1 MSGPGFAVVDVET
14 TGFSPAKGDRIVEI
28 GIVHVSPLG
37 EIEGRWETLVNPR
50 RDVGPTRIHGISA
63 TDVARAPAFESIAPR
78 VLNLL
83 SGRVLAAHNLAFDQR
98 FLFAELAKVDPE
110 LAIEWEGRIDFTA
123 VCTMQLASDFFPGR
137 ARSLAACCE
146 AAGIPQTGSH
156 RAVSDA
162 LATAQLI
169 GHYVSRSRESRY
181 WPDLLTAA
189 RRWSLDEA
197 HAADWHPR
205 GNARNPAPHFV
216 ERIAAS
222 VDAIPAEGAER
233 AYLGTLDVA
242 LVDGYLSGLEQDDLV
257 AAAADL
263 GLDRT
268 AVGRLNRAYLEE
280 LAAAAWSDG
289 VLTPDEHSQILDVAR
304 ALGISDSL
312 DDLVGS
318 AILAAEESTTAT
330 ETFASALSLAQGDIV
345 VLTGDMT
352 KPRAEWVA
360 LLESRGIR
368 VANNVSKKVKLVAAA
383 DVETQSGK
391 AERARQLAIPVVS
404 EGTLSHVLAS
414 RSR

>member
-1 MSGPGFAVVDVET
+1 
-14 TGFSPAKGDRIVEI
+14 
-28 GIVHVSPLG
+28 
-37 EIEGRWETLVNPR
+37 
-50 RDVGPTRIHGISA
+50 
-63 TDVARAPAFESIAPR
+63 
-78 VLNLL
+78 
-83 SGRVLAAHNLAFDQR
+83 
-98 FLFAELAKVDPE
+98 
-110 LAIEWEGRIDFTA
+110 
-123 VCTMQLASDFFPGR
+123 
-137 ARSLAACCE
+137 
-146 AAGIPQTGSH
+146 
-156 RAVSDA
+156 
-162 LATAQLI
+162 
-169 GHYVSRSRESRY
+169 
-181 WPDLLTAA
+181 
-189 RRWSLDEA
+189 
-197 HAADWHPR
+197 
-205 GNARNPAPHFV
+205 
-216 ERIAAS
+216 

-318 AILAAEESTTAT
+318 AILAAEESTTST
-330 ETFASALSLAQGDIV
+330 ETLASALSLAQGDIV

-414 RSR
+414 RP